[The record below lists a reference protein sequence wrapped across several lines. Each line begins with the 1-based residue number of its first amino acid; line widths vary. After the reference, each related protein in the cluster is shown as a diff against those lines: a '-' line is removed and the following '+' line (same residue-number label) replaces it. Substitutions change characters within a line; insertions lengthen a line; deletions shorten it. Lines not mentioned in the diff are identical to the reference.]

1 MRFHETMHVIV
12 EIKAFNGYSDII
24 LKMLLGKNFPDRKKQ
39 GILNQQRE
47 KSGQKFRK
55 KVASLMSAV
64 KCRCGSSSKT
74 HPVTHY
80 GEQTQWPKCGKVS
93 HRRISFAGAV
103 TMAKFSWQSLGVVKG
118 YGEITTLF

>member
-12 EIKAFNGYSDII
+12 EIEAFNEYSDII
-24 LKMLLGKNFPDRKKQ
+24 LKMLLGKNFPDREKQ

-74 HPVTHY
+74 HPVTMANRHN
-80 GEQTQWPKCGKVS
+80 GQSVARCHIAEFPLQEQSQWQNSVGRV
-93 HRRISFAGAV
+93 
-103 TMAKFSWQSLGVVKG
+103 
-118 YGEITTLF
+118 